1 MSRRIGVAKFIML
14 TATAMGAGRFSPAA
28 DWSGTLQ
35 AALNAA
41 YVTNPR
47 MLAGVTTSDET
58 GQLVLDGSATA
69 QTERSQ
75 LTVTPQI
82 LLTRYDRA
90 TDLDS
95 NTGNLGFHFLQKL
108 ERGQWTID
116 GQGVTDSTVTS
127 ELGTTG
133 ITYVNRRHNSGSA
146 DLGYQYFSAERLS
159 WLLQVSAQ
167 VTRYSDAAQF
177 GLVNYDYGSVQFGPT
192 WNFSERVQGSL
203 TFEADRLDPEMSA
216 RQHNDTVSTQ
226 LRRAFS
232 ERYAWR
238 VSLGGTRVE
247 YGSTATSPSSAS
259 TTVEYEVG
267 ANYAGERLTWDLSAK
282 HAVLPIGIGLL
293 APETVASLVVVAN
306 TSENGTLTLSLN
318 GRRTDS
324 VFVGPISVYGGA
336 TYGQASVEWRYHFT
350 THWAFSLS
358 YQYARARAPGVQE
371 WANGNQGKF
380 GIVWDSGRL

>member
-1 MSRRIGVAKFIML
+1 ML
-14 TATAMGAGRFSPAA
+14 TTTAMGAGRSSPAA

-47 MLAGVTTSDET
+47 MLAGVNTSDET
-58 GQLVLDGSATA
+58 GQLMLGGSTMA

-75 LTVTPQI
+75 LTVAPQI

-95 NTGNLGFHFLQKL
+95 DTGNLAIHFLEKL
-108 ERGQWTID
+108 ERGQWTFD

-133 ITYVNRRHNSGSA
+133 VTYVNRRHNSGSA
-146 DLGYQYFSAERLS
+146 DLGYQYFSTERLS
-159 WLLQVSAQ
+159 WLLQAGGQ
-167 VTRYSDAAQF
+167 ITRYSDATQF
-177 GLVNYDYGSVQFGPT
+177 GLVNYDYGSAQLGPI
-192 WNFSERVQGSL
+192 WNFSERLQGSL
-203 TFEADRLDPEMSA
+203 TLEADRLNPDVGA
-216 RQHNDTVSTQ
+216 RQNNYTISTE
-226 LRRAFS
+226 LRRDFS

-238 VSLGGTRVE
+238 VSVGGTRVE
-247 YGSTATSPSSAS
+247 YGSTATYPASSS

-267 ANYAGERLTWDLSAK
+267 ANYKGERLTWDLSAK
-282 HAVLPIGIGLL
+282 RAVLPIGIGLL
-293 APETVASLVVVAN
+293 APETVASLVIVAN

-324 VFVGPISVYGGA
+324 VFVGSIPLASGA
-336 TYGQASVEWRYHFT
+336 TYGQAGVEWRYHFT

-358 YQYARARAPGVQE
+358 YQYARARSLNVQE
-371 WANGNQGKF
+371 WANGNQGEF